1 MGAGCQL
8 PPSQTESHYERV
20 AREIEQLKATSE
32 IGDNIKV
39 VVNFLT
45 VSTNDRFAVDTLWR
59 YADENVVITN
69 RPDVYARS
77 GLQIGVA
84 GDNFRARLDMVKE
97 QLKSSEESEIF
108 LVLADGST
116 GFISI
121 GREIAVPRFFY
132 LGRWYSTVGYD
143 FRRAGRLLE
152 VSVRKL
158 PSGLIDM
165 QLTPVFSDFLND
177 GGDLELTELSTQI
190 TVRPGQTV
198 VIGGGNTTQEN
209 VATALFSYSKTGQR
223 KQTLVTVTP
232 YANF

>member
-8 PPSQTESHYERV
+8 PPPQTESHYERV
-20 AREIEQLKATSE
+20 AREIEQLKATAE

-45 VSTNDRFAVDTLWR
+45 VSIDDRFAVDTLWR

-77 GLQIGVA
+77 GLQIGAA
-84 GDNFRARLDMVKE
+84 GDNFHARLDAVKE

-132 LGRWYSTVGYD
+132 LGRWYSRVGYD
-143 FRRAGRLLE
+143 FRHAGRLLE
-152 VSVRKL
+152 VSVQKL

-177 GGDLELTELSTQI
+177 GGDLELTELSTRI

-198 VIGGGNTTQEN
+198 VIGGGNTAQEN
-209 VATALFSYSKTGQR
+209 VATALFSYSTTGQQ
-223 KQTLVTVTP
+223 KQTLITVTP
-232 YANF
+232 YADF